1 MCNKGELNAQFICRK
16 SVFNYNFGFSTD
28 QCYTLVKLGLIF
40 FNTWFTDFF
49 SKYYGRR
56 REKNKNKNY

>member
-1 MCNKGELNAQFICRK
+1 MKFICIVIQIGDK
-16 SVFNYNFGFSTD
+16 ML
-28 QCYTLVKLGLIF
+28 TLSSMKNLLGLIF

-49 SKYYGRR
+49 TKYQGRR